1 MVSLFKEKKCDVLIC
16 GAGPVGL
23 FLANELANYEINFRI
38 IDKSK
43 KHPSFSKALLLAPR
57 TLEIF
62 NSRDLIDT
70 FLEHGVRVKHFN
82 IYQNTSNTSDP
93 LKIDLTS
100 MNTTFPFG
108 LINRQNK
115 TEEYL
120 IDALHKKK
128 SMGKKNVP
136 NIEFGM
142 ELLSYKEE
150 ENHIIAVVKNLH
162 NNIEEEIHCQY
173 LVGCDG
179 VHSNV
184 RKGANGWTYEGQ
196 TLKSSWA
203 IADVTIDHEL
213 VDYDH
218 VTSFTVGEGPILI
231 FPLDARKNTVRVFLK
246 VADEEDKHENNDSVT
261 HGLTNE
267 THITLDELQKIFDER
282 IAPIKIELKNPVWIS
297 NFRINERIVNRYRTG
312 RAFVAGDA
320 AHCHSPVG
328 GQGMN
333 LGIQDVHNLAFKL
346 VLAIR
351 NQAVDIN
358 KLLDSYEQE
367 RYPVGKNIVSS
378 TSFATKLLSNG
389 DVINTFLR
397 THVAPFMIHFFPQTA
412 LNTQSNLFQIELNY
426 SSEASGI
433 LHNYKPHSSKENK
446 LVKAGHFALDGLL
459 MKVIPHKINDHVT
472 LYDILRSTAM
482 KHTLILFTL
491 SNGVTADRNPL
502 IDTLLKIYTTYK
514 TTITPIIISFQGVV
528 QIADVPFMPFLE
540 EGREQHIFVEN
551 RFELHEKYGITKENG
566 KQAFVLVRPD
576 LYIASAVF
584 EDDVDELKAF
594 LDARA
599 LKTSFQGAA
608 QRKRNSAQN
617 FFASRTTDEY
627 ICDENKC
634 RSKGQLFNLH
644 TMQLPN

>member
-23 FLANELANYEINFRI
+23 FLANELANFEINFRI
-38 IDKSK
+38 IDKTK
-43 KHPSFSKALLLAPR
+43 KKPDFSKALLLAPR
-57 TLEIF
+57 TLEIL
-62 NSRDLIDT
+62 NNRDLIDT
-70 FLEHGVRVKHFN
+70 FLEHGNRIKHFN
-82 IYQNTSNTSDP
+82 VYQNTSNTSDP
-93 LKIDLTS
+93 LKIDLTN
-100 MNTTFPFG
+100 MNTTCPFG
-108 LINRQNK
+108 VINRQNK

-136 NIEFGM
+136 NVEFGM

-150 ENHIIAVVKNLH
+150 ENHIIAVVKNLN

-203 IADVTIDHEL
+203 LADVMIDHEL
-213 VDYDH
+213 VNYDH
-218 VTSFTVGEGPILI
+218 VTGPIIL
-231 FPLDARKNTVRVFLK
+231 FPLDARKNTVRVFMK
-246 VADEEDKHENNDSVT
+246 VADEEDKHENNDSIT

-267 THITLDELQKIFDER
+267 THITLDEMQKIIDDR
-282 IAPIKIELKNPVWIS
+282 IAPIKLELKNPVWIS

-333 LGIQDVHNLAFKL
+333 LGIQDAHNLAFKL

-378 TSFATKLLSNG
+378 TSFATKLLSNT
-389 DVINTFLR
+389 DMVNKFLR
-397 THVAPFMIHFFPQTA
+397 TRIAPFIIHFFPQAA

-433 LHNYKPHSSKENK
+433 LHNHSSTENK
-446 LVKAGHFALDGLL
+446 LIKAGHFALDGLL
-459 MKVIPHKINDHVT
+459 MKVIPHKIHDRLT
-472 LYDILRSTAM
+472 LYDILRSTAV

-491 SNGVTADRNPL
+491 SNGVTADNNPL
-502 IDTLLKIYTTYK
+502 IDTLLNIYTTYK

-594 LDARA
+594 LDGYLVKADR
-599 LKTSFQGAA
+599 
-608 QRKRNSAQN
+608 
-617 FFASRTTDEY
+617 
-627 ICDENKC
+627 
-634 RSKGQLFNLH
+634 
-644 TMQLPN
+644 